1 MIELEK
7 HQYSRE
13 TLKKHIYAL
22 PLKDIL
28 RTQHLDVTFLVRYI
42 LNKKYQL
49 LKEEEEITS
58 ELVLFFQPHISKK
71 DLKREMEEYT
81 SDDDSVEDFDTISK
95 RES

>member
-1 MIELEK
+1 MLKLEK
-7 HQYSRE
+7 YQYSRE
-13 TLKKHIYAL
+13 TLKKHIYAEN
-22 PLKDIL
+22 LKDIL

-71 DLKREMEEYT
+71 ELKREMEEYT
-81 SDDDSVEDFDTISK
+81 SDNDSVEDFDTISK
-95 RES
+95 REG